1 MKKHWEQSG
10 SLPSL
15 SCSSQH
21 TLISVSVTLCFAK
34 MVTFLVRSRACCAV
48 VNKLS
53 TLFGFAVHCKTRD
66 FNISLDELLLI
77 QVFRGNLQPS
87 LERLFIVKCSH
98 FSVSG
103 DLSQPKNLKPN
114 SLKTPAPWPST
125 FSSNS
130 IFLLK
135 TLAADLPG
143 NNPEDVGC

>member
-1 MKKHWEQSG
+1 MKKHREQSG
-10 SLPSL
+10 FFPSP
-15 SCSSQH
+15 SCSSQLALRSVCI
-21 TLISVSVTLCFAK
+21 TLSFAK
-34 MVTFLVRSRACCAV
+34 IVTFFVRSRACCAL

-53 TLFGFAVHCKTRD
+53 TLSGFAVHCKTRD

-103 DLSQPKNLKPN
+103 GLSQPKNLKPN

-135 TLAADLPG
+135 TVAADLPG